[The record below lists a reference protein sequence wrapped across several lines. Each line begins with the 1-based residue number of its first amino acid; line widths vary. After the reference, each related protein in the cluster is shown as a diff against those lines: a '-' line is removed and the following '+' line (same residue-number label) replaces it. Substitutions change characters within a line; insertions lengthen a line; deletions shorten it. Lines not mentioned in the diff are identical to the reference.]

1 MLFKD
6 YSVTNMSVPKIVE
19 HKIVEMRKPDGS
31 RQYIITLPKEY
42 AENLKRKGI
51 NSLFLIF
58 NYGLGAFPKHP
69 KLTEKALLTFLKK
82 HPELAQL
89 FAETKESETH
99 G

>member
-1 MLFKD
+1 M
-6 YSVTNMSVPKIVE
+6 TNMSVPKIVE

-89 FAETKESETH
+89 FAEAKESETH